1 MTTTSLPHAP
11 SNLPHRSEI
20 PSRLDNLRRTLK
32 ARGWD
37 GYYIPAADPHHSEY
51 VPKCWQRR
59 TFLSGFT
66 GSQGDLL
73 VGQDGAWLWTDS
85 RYFIQAEEELAGTGI
100 TLCRLLVAGSP
111 TLEQIIADAF
121 PQKIVAVDPQTIL
134 ARDRDRLEGAL
145 KRCHGELILSS
156 TNLVDEIWEA
166 RPPLPSTPLEVY
178 PLSCAGISVME
189 KLDLIRESL
198 GALLPHGEHAFIH
211 PLIGLDAIAW
221 TFNLR
226 GSDIP
231 YNPLA
236 ISFSI
241 ITADDAVLYLTDTSL
256 SCAVSNHLASA
267 HVTVRPYPDFLHSLG
282 DYLGT
287 WIIDPAS
294 TNVAVLKALE
304 ANGATVI
311 REQSPTT
318 LFKAVKNPVEQD
330 GIRAAHRR
338 DAVAVI
344 KLIHWFAT
352 TPLSEPIT
360 ELSLAESLESFRA
373 DQTNY
378 RGPSF
383 PTIAGFGP
391 HGAIVH
397 YQATAESSLSIDET
411 ALLLLD
417 SGGHYLD
424 GTTDI
429 TRTLHRGTPTREE
442 KERYTLV
449 LKGHLALSRVTFP
462 AGTDGS
468 DLDALARAPL
478 WNCGLNYGHGTGHG
492 VGCYLPVH
500 EGPHRIAIGRRSTP
514 LQPGMIVSNEPGFYK
529 AGHYGIRIENLQL
542 VVERPDLSTK
552 EYGEFLGF
560 EPLTLVPYSRKLLAR
575 ELLTNEELQ
584 QINSYHQNII
594 AILSPLLEPPIVAW
608 LLEECE
614 EISS

>member
-1 MTTTSLPHAP
+1 MTTTSLPHAH

-121 PQKIVAVDPQTIL
+121 PQKIIAVDPQTIL
-134 ARDRDRLEGAL
+134 ARDRERLEGAL
-145 KRCHGELILSS
+145 KRCHGELIFSS

-198 GALLPHGEHAFIH
+198 GALLPQGEHAFIH

-236 ISFSI
+236 ISFSV

-282 DYLGT
+282 DYRGT

-318 LFKAVKNPVEQD
+318 LLKAVKNPVEQD

-442 KERYTLV
+442 KERYTRV

-542 VVERPDLSTK
+542 VVERPELSTK

-594 AILSPLLEPPIVAW
+594 ATLSPLLESSVVAW

-614 EISS
+614 EIRN

>member
-1 MTTTSLPHAP
+1 M
-11 SNLPHRSEI
+11 
-20 PSRLDNLRRTLK
+20 RRTLK

-37 GYYIPAADPHHSEY
+37 GYYIPAADPHHNEW
-51 VPKCWQRR
+51 VPTCWQRR
-59 TFLSGFT
+59 IFLSGFT

-111 TLEQIIADAF
+111 SLEQVIADLF
-121 PQKIVAVDPQTIL
+121 PKKIIAVDPQTIL
-134 ARDRDRLEGAL
+134 ARDRDRIEGAL
-145 KRCHGELILSS
+145 KRCDGSLILSS

-189 KLDLIRESL
+189 KIELIRESL
-198 GALLPHGEHAFIH
+198 GALLPRGEHAFIH

-236 ISFSI
+236 IAFSI
-241 ITADDAVLYLTDTSL
+241 ITPNDAVLYLTDSPL
-256 SCAVSNHLASA
+256 SSAVSNHLASA
-267 HVTVRPYPDFLHSLG
+267 NVSVRPYQDFLSSLS
-282 DYLGT
+282 DYSGT
-287 WIIDPAS
+287 WIVDPAA
-294 TNVAVLKALE
+294 TNVSVLQALE

-311 REQSPTT
+311 RQHSPIT
-318 LFKAVKNPVEQD
+318 LLKAVKNPVEQD
-330 GIRAAHRR
+330 GIRAAHIR

-344 KLIHWFAT
+344 KLLHWFAT
-352 TPLSEPIT
+352 TPHAEPIT
-360 ELSLAESLESFRA
+360 ELSLANKLESFRTA
-373 DQTNY
+373 QTNY

-397 YQATAESSLSIDET
+397 YQATAESSLSIDES

-417 SGGHYLD
+417 SGGHYID

-429 TRTLHRGTPTREE
+429 TRTIHRGAPTREE
-442 KERYTLV
+442 KELYTLV
-449 LKGHLALSRVTFP
+449 LKGHLALSRINFP

-478 WNCGLNYGHGTGHG
+478 WSRGLNYGHGTGHG
-492 VGCYLPVH
+492 VGCYLSVH

-529 AGHYGIRIENLQL
+529 AGHFGIRIENLQL

-552 EYGEFLGF
+552 EFGEFLGF
-560 EPLTLVPYSRKLLAR
+560 ETLTLVPYSRKLLAQD
-575 ELLTNEELQ
+575 LLTSEERQ
-584 QINSYHQNII
+584 QINSYNRQILET
-594 AILSPLLEPPIVAW
+594 LSPLLESSILEW
-608 LLEECE
+608 LLDECKELSEE
-614 EISS
+614 